1 MILFVS
7 GLLAMAVIIG
17 VIIIRLSVFSKN
29 RKAPRGPIGSDAA
42 DATAAAHEN
51 AEKSL
56 PRMDNQDI
64 EDARRGLIAVPSGT
78 VTAPDGSVV
87 WDFDRFSF
95 VDGDAPVTVNPSL
108 WQHAKLNRIS
118 GLFKVTDGVY
128 QLRGFDTANLEL
140 IEGKTGWIVIDT
152 LSCRE
157 TAQRA
162 MAFARQHLGNRSVS
176 AIIFTHS
183 HVDHFGGALGVLSIE
198 EAHQRRVPIV
208 APAGFMKEATSEN
221 ILVGPAMGRRATW
234 QFGQHLTASD
244 RGLVDSGIGSTLAFG
259 GIGILPPSVTID
271 QLYQELTLDGVRF
284 AFQNTPDTEAPSE
297 MAFYLP
303 DFNAYCGAELMNQTM
318 HQILTLRG
326 AKCRDALRW
335 AGSIDD
341 ALLHFGQAEIYFG
354 VHNWP
359 VFGNARIVAFMK
371 KHRDTYKYIHDQT
384 VRMINAGM
392 KPDEIAA
399 AIRLPASLAGFAGVR
414 GYYGTVSRNARAVY
428 QYYLGWFDGNPAH
441 MDPLPRQEAA
451 RRYVALMGGVE
462 RVIAAADEAF
472 RHGDYRWAAELLN
485 HVVFSGQ
492 DTRNA
497 RELLASSYDQM
508 GYSAESAIDRN
519 TFLMAAMEL
528 RAGKNMPGADPARAA
543 GLLEQMPA
551 EYFLVSMEAALNG
564 PAAENAEQTINLV
577 FSDTGESFVLWIEN
591 AVLHHRAAPPDK
603 DANATLTITRG
614 LLIKVITGEAGIND
628 LIGGEVS
635 VTGSKLDLIRFLSLL
650 KKPARTFPIVTPAH

>member
-1 MILFVS
+1 MLLLS
-7 GLLAMAVIIG
+7 GMLTVAVIIG
-17 VIIIRLSVFSKN
+17 VLLMRFRRVSKIRRAALHPAS
-29 RKAPRGPIGSDAA
+29 GDAT
-42 DATAAAHEN
+42 DATAAVHEG
-51 AEKSL
+51 AAKSL
-56 PRMDNQDI
+56 PVLDQQDL

-78 VTAPDGSVV
+78 VTAHDGSVV
-87 WDFDRFSF
+87 WDFDRFGF
-95 VDGDAPVTVNPSL
+95 IDGDAPVTVNPSL
-108 WQHAKLNRIS
+108 WQHAKLNRLS
-118 GLFKVTDGVY
+118 GLFKVTEGVY

-157 TAQRA
+157 TAQQA
-162 MAFARQHLGNRSVS
+162 MAFARQHLGNKSVS
-176 AIIFTHS
+176 AIVFTHS
-183 HVDHFGGALGVLSIE
+183 HVDHFGGAPGVLSIE
-198 EAHQRRVPIV
+198 EAHQRSVPIV

-234 QFGQHLTASD
+234 QFGQHLTASG

-271 QLYQELTLDGVRF
+271 QPYQELTLDGVRF
-284 AFQNTPDTEAPSE
+284 TFQNTPDTEAPSE

-335 AGSIDD
+335 AGHIDD
-341 ALLHFGQAEIYFG
+341 ALVHFGQAEIYFG

-359 VFGNARIVAFMK
+359 VFGNARIVTFMK
-371 KHRDTYKYIHDQT
+371 KHRDTYKYIHDQS

-428 QYYLGWFDGNPAH
+428 QYYLGWFDGNPAY
-441 MDPLPRQEAA
+441 MDQLPRQEAA
-451 RRYVALMGGVE
+451 RRYVDLMGGVE
-462 RVIAAADEAF
+462 HVIAAADAAF
-472 RHGDYRWAAELLN
+472 GQGDYRWAAELLN

-492 DTRNA
+492 DSMPA
-497 RELLASSYDQM
+497 QELLARTYDQM

-519 TFLMAAMEL
+519 TYLMAAMEL
-528 RAGKNMPGADPARAA
+528 RSGKNMPGADPARAA
-543 GLLEQMPA
+543 DLLAQMPS

-564 PAAENAEQTINLV
+564 PAAENHTMKINLV

-591 AVLHHRAAPPDK
+591 AVLHHRTAAPDK
-603 DANATLTITRG
+603 DANATLTITRK
-614 LLIKVITGEAGIND
+614 LLIKVLTGDAGIKD
-628 LIGGEVS
+628 LIGDDVS
-635 VTGSKLDLIRFLSLL
+635 VAGSRLDLIRFLSLF
-650 KKPARTFPIVTPAH
+650 KKPVRTFSIVTPAQ